1 LSRIQRALRSLAAA
15 DWLVFGYLVLLNVA
29 VLIAPPNPER
39 LHCLVQVIGL
49 LTTFL
54 VSMVLVRG
62 ELLKQ
67 GFWCALLYRVGIYG
81 TVQQSYFLFR
91 HLLPVV
97 NPGSLDHDLY
107 ALDLKLFGVEPAVWM
122 DQFVSPTTT
131 EWFAFF
137 YFCYFFILAAHVIP
151 ILLGARR
158 QMLLGE
164 FMLGMLI
171 IVCLGHTGYILV
183 PGFGPYKAMP
193 ELFRNELPSGVWMDL
208 VWSTVRS
215 GGAMKDIFP
224 SLHTA
229 GPCFIAM
236 FSFRNRDSL
245 PFRFTWPILAFFAA
259 NIIGAT
265 MFLRWHYVIDVVAG
279 FALATTAAVV
289 APRITRWEL
298 ARRQAQGLGVLVPLF
313 GAGKLGRAPDQV
325 ERATA

>member
-1 LSRIQRALRSLAAA
+1 MIRVQRALRSLATA
-15 DWLVFGYLVLLNVA
+15 DYLVFGYLVLLNVA

-54 VSMVLVRG
+54 VSMLLVRG

-67 GFWCALLYRVGIYG
+67 GLWCALLYRVGIYG

-97 NPGSLDHDLY
+97 NPGSLDHELY

-122 DQFVSPTTT
+122 DQFVTPTTT

-137 YFCYFFILAAHVIP
+137 YFCYFFLLAAHVIP
-151 ILLGARR
+151 IVFGARR

-193 ELFRNELPSGVWMDL
+193 ELFRNELPSGLWMDL

-236 FSFRNRDSL
+236 FSFRNRDRL
-245 PFRFTWPILAFFAA
+245 PFRFTWPLLAFFAA

-265 MFLRWHYVIDVVAG
+265 MFLRWHYVIDVLAG
-279 FALATTAAVV
+279 FALATTAAIV
-289 APRITRWEL
+289 APKITRWEL
-298 ARRQAQGLGVLVPLF
+298 SRRQAGGLGVLVPLF
-313 GAGKLGRAPDQV
+313 GAGKLGSAPDQA
-325 ERATA
+325 ERTPA

>member
-1 LSRIQRALRSLAAA
+1 MTRTQRALRSLALA
-15 DWLVFGYLVLLNVA
+15 DYLVLGYLVLLNVA

-49 LTTFL
+49 LGVFL
-54 VSMVLVRG
+54 VSMLLVRG

-97 NPGSLDHDLY
+97 NPGSLDHELY
-107 ALDLKLFGVEPAVWM
+107 ALDLQLFGVEPAVWM
-122 DQFVSPTTT
+122 DQFVTPITT

-137 YFCYFFILAAHVIP
+137 YFCYFFLLAAHVIP
-151 ILLGARR
+151 IVLGAKR
-158 QMLLGE
+158 QMLVGE

-171 IVCLGHTGYILV
+171 VVCLGHTGYILV

-193 ELFRNELPSGVWMDL
+193 EVFRNELPSGLWMDL

-215 GGAMKDIFP
+215 SGAMKDIFP

-236 FSFRNRDSL
+236 FSLRNRDRL
-245 PFRFTWPILAFFAA
+245 PFRFTWPLLAFFAA

-265 MFLRWHYVIDVVAG
+265 MFLRWHYVIDVLAG
-279 FALATTAAVV
+279 FALATTAAIV

-298 ARRQAQGLGVLVPLF
+298 SRRQAQGLGVLVPLF
-313 GAGKLGRAPDQV
+313 GVNKLGSAPDQV